1 MPDARYL
8 LPNNATELERSLS
21 QAMDHLPRL
30 EAGAQLIRTAKR
42 NNIPDSVIPYLIYE
56 YGLGELLP
64 YLEDPRT
71 AISTGVLWQR
81 LRGTPESFRIALSWI
96 GNDGTIEESEGN
108 TINWAQ
114 YQLGL
119 ASAPDGLSQTDSVVE
134 LSRLSSPVRSSLFR
148 IYGGWYDGRRFKLDE
163 HKLSGLD
170 PLCDHTGVYLKPEWP
185 QLSFGRLTETLWG
198 FTGEEAKISV
208 HRFIPAELQ
217 YEDRFILDQ
226 SRLDEFWH
234 LLEQMQ
240 MSASR
245 GHFIIEQPKPARPST
260 TWTDSPQQTWSTAL
274 AWNTDFSGHKLEF
287 CKAGIYLGDGA
298 LLGETN
304 ACLPAYAE
312 IETGDGPLLLS
323 EFDPATPETQ
333 SLSGHL
339 LALERQEILERFDRS
354 MEGGGMWVGQ
364 YQTEREIFAL
374 QHGVGYTGTGTH
386 PAPDHVTRI
395 SSLRN
400 GNYTYNNRANYN
412 THIYGDGAG
421 HRLGVGEEWRSI
433 AFTSF
438 ADGDPTS
445 GYPQLMDLDS
455 LTILE
460 RSAELPNGA
469 IQAQELD
476 YRSGGYQLGD
486 IFTVDLY
493 GPDGQRRSIKFEN
506 ETTAIPGFNAGN
518 IYYAARLDRAV
529 RRQHFIE
536 DQAIPSAAAASAHRS
551 HAEEF
556 THPQDVTTW
565 SASLTW
571 ASGNGWQPLFRE
583 LGKGRTHVVESAGGT
598 STIESALDRTF
609 SGSHAAPAA
618 AFVLNEPIFLTGES
632 VLSEDPSQDTVEIAA
647 SYSRRHTDRYATI
660 GATQPTTWA
669 GSTWQSAGDWAGTYF
684 DNHIESQHSTVDS
697 DDGAPVLAFNLSAEA
712 ARDRDNTSE
721 LVATG
726 QLGAYSLHRTHT
738 DTAEIT
744 TAGET
749 WSDLGTWAE
758 VTTWAGDAA
767 LVTSASRTHHVTEF
781 AYSGF
786 SVQSNALP
794 ATISVTAANVY
805 NSGYSSSIF
814 VKHDPADI
822 ADVQVGDQ
830 VTAINGVAPTYYTY
844 VTKVWDGVYLG
855 WLSLSRS
862 DQRSVNQQYTYR
874 VEVPAAL
881 DVEVG
886 AAPVDVVE
894 TLFVHPDY
902 FATPETWATTA
913 GTWEDQSTWTPVQNG
928 RARAH
933 TVELPFSLSAESTNH
948 ASNAIPAGEIAYTGQ
963 SVASNIERGHILSGS
978 IPFFRSDEI
987 WRTDADWGQVYG
999 WQETFPPATGH
1010 TRLRR
1015 LEILATG
1022 APAGSA
1028 TSGVARSRAGF
1039 VYPNDK
1045 FTLSERSQLSEVWH
1059 EQPHGFLYRT
1069 TVRTSVAYYP
1079 INSATWS
1086 ATLPWAGIWG
1096 WTADFALPISKHSQ
1110 D

>member
-1 MPDARYL
+1 MPEARYL

-21 QAMDHLPRL
+21 EAMDHLPRL

-71 AISTGVLWQR
+71 AIATGVLWQR

-148 IYGGWYDGRRFKLDE
+148 IYGGWYDGRRFKLDD

-185 QLSFGRLTETLWG
+185 QLSFGRLTEQLWE
-198 FTGEEAKISV
+198 FDTDDAAISI

-245 GHFIIEQPKPARPST
+245 GHFIIEQPKPPRPST

-274 AWNTDFSGHKLEF
+274 AWNTDFAGHKLEF

-312 IETGDGPLLLS
+312 VETGDGPLLLS
-323 EFDPATPETQ
+323 EFDPADPETQ

-374 QHGVGYTGTGTH
+374 QHGVGYTGTGSH

-400 GNYTYNNRANYN
+400 GNYTFNNRVNYD

-438 ADGDPTS
+438 GDGDPS
-445 GYPQLMDLDS
+445 HGYPQLMDLDS

-469 IQAQELD
+469 IQARELD

-486 IFTVDLY
+486 IYTVDLY
-493 GPDGQRRSIKFEN
+493 APDGQRRSVKFEN
-506 ETTAIPGFNAGN
+506 KTTAIPGFNAGT

-536 DQAIPSAAAASAHRS
+536 DQAIPSAAAAAAHRT
-551 HAEEF
+551 HVDEF
-556 THPQDVTTW
+556 THPVDVTTW

-571 ASGNGWQPLFRE
+571 ESGNGWQPLFRE
-583 LGKGRTHVVESAGGT
+583 LAKTRLHAVEIAGGT
-598 STIESALDRTF
+598 SAIESALDRTF

-618 AFVLNEPIFLTGES
+618 AFVLNEPLFVSGES
-632 VLSEDPSQDTVEIAA
+632 VLSEDPSQDTVEIAE
-647 SYSRRHTDRYATI
+647 SYSRRHTDQFGAP
-660 GATQPTTWA
+660 GATLPTTWA
-669 GSTWQSAGDWAGTYF
+669 ASTWQSAGDWAGTFF
-684 DNHIESQHSTVDS
+684 DAHITSRHSIVDS
-697 DDGAPVLAFNLSAEA
+697 DDSAPIVAFNLSAEA
-712 ARDRDNTSE
+712 ARDRDYISD
-721 LVATG
+721 LQATG

-744 TAGET
+744 TAGES

-767 LVTSASRTHHVTEF
+767 LVTSASRTHHVTEHSH
-781 AYSGF
+781 SGF
-786 SVQSNALP
+786 SVASNA
-794 ATISVTAANVY
+794 
-805 NSGYSSSIF
+805 
-814 VKHDPADI
+814 H
-822 ADVQVGDQ
+822 
-830 VTAINGVAPTYYTY
+830 
-844 VTKVWDGVYLG
+844 
-855 WLSLSRS
+855 
-862 DQRSVNQQYTYR
+862 
-874 VEVPAAL
+874 AL
-881 DVEVG
+881 DVETG

-894 TLFVHPDY
+894 TLFIHPDY
-902 FATPETWATTA
+902 FATPEAWATTA

-928 RARAH
+928 RASAH

-963 SVASNIERGHILSGS
+963 TVASNIGRGHILSAS
-978 IPFFRSDEI
+978 IPFFRSDET

-999 WQETFPPATGH
+999 WQQTFPPATGR

-1022 APAGSA
+1022 APVGSA
-1028 TSGVARSRAGF
+1028 TFGVERRRAGF

-1045 FTLSERSQLSEVWH
+1045 FTLSDRAHLSEVWH
-1059 EQPHGFLYRT
+1059 EPSHGFLYRT
-1069 TVRTSVAYYP
+1069 TVRSSVAYYP
-1079 INSATWS
+1079 INSAAWS

-1096 WTADFALPISKHSQ
+1096 WTADIAEPLSNHSQ
-1110 D
+1110 N